1 MPPARSA
8 ANLWYSAGVRGVAA
22 QPRRESALEPKTITE
37 ALNGLARGDEAA
49 LEILVPVV
57 YREMRRLAAGYLKS
71 ERTGH
76 TLQPTAL
83 AHEAYLRLVGREN
96 IQWQNRAHFLGV
108 AARVM
113 REILVDHAR
122 RRKAFKR
129 GGGQPLTVFDEALD
143 VAGGREVAFDDLDQA
158 LVDLARLSER
168 QARVV
173 ELRYFGGLTI
183 EETGEVLGISPV
195 TVKRD
200 WATARAWLYRELSGS
215 PPTEP

>member
-1 MPPARSA
+1 
-8 ANLWYSAGVRGVAA
+8 VD
-22 QPRRESALEPKTITE
+22 PKTITE

-49 LEILVPVV
+49 LDLLVPVV
-57 YREMRRLAAGYLKS
+57 YREMKRLAASHLRN
-71 ERTGH
+71 ERPGH

-108 AARVM
+108 TARVM
-113 REILVDHAR
+113 RDILVDHAR
-122 RRKAFKR
+122 RRKAQKR
-129 GGGQPLTVFDEALD
+129 GGGNPLTVFDEALA
-143 VAGGREVAFDDLDQA
+143 VAGDRPIAFDDLDQA

-183 EETGEVLGISPV
+183 EETGEVLGVSVV

-215 PPTEP
+215 TAGGP

>member
-1 MPPARSA
+1 
-8 ANLWYSAGVRGVAA
+8 
-22 QPRRESALEPKTITE
+22 
-37 ALNGLARGDEAA
+37 
-49 LEILVPVV
+49 
-57 YREMRRLAAGYLKS
+57 
-71 ERTGH
+71 
-76 TLQPTAL
+76 
-83 AHEAYLRLVGREN
+83 
-96 IQWQNRAHFLGV
+96 
-108 AARVM
+108 M

-143 VAGGREVAFDDLDQA
+143 VAASREVAFDDLDQA

>member
-1 MPPARSA
+1 MDS
-8 ANLWYSAGVRGVAA
+8 
-22 QPRRESALEPKTITE
+22 KTITE

-49 LEILVPVV
+49 LDLLLPVV
-57 YREMRRLAAGYLKS
+57 YREMKRLAASYLRN
-71 ERTGH
+71 ERPGH

-96 IQWQNRAHFLGV
+96 IHWQNRAHFLGV
-108 AARVM
+108 TARVM
-113 REILVDHAR
+113 RDILVDHAR
-122 RRKAFKR
+122 RRKAQKR
-129 GGGQPLTVFDEALD
+129 GGGQSLTVFDEALA
-143 VAGGREVAFDDLDQA
+143 VAGDRPIAFDDLDQA

-215 PPTEP
+215 APPGA

>member
-1 MPPARSA
+1 VPASTR
-8 ANLWYSAGVRGVAA
+8 RGTAKG
-22 QPRRESALEPKTITE
+22 ESALEQKNITE

-49 LEILVPVV
+49 LELLVPVV
-57 YREMRRLAAGYLKS
+57 YREMRRLAAGYLRN

-143 VAGGREVAFDDLDQA
+143 VAGNRQIAFDDLDQA

-183 EETGEVLGISPV
+183 EETGEVLGVSPV